1 MKIRISP
8 EYFIGKALSLFGFL
22 SVFTQR
28 YMKFKRVVLLF
39 CTFISFWSLTHGQF
53 GSADLVSISLFA
65 ECEEI
70 KPGDSTTVMI
80 EVDVEAGWHAYWKT
94 SGETGFPTSIDWA
107 LPQGVSLGSLQ
118 FPAPKYYEFQGL
130 ASYVHE
136 NTFTLLADLH
146 VEEDWNTSQPII
158 ISGEFSTLV
167 CDEANCIP
175 YRSELQLTL
184 PVGES
189 TKINLQASKKLG
201 LARAQLPIP
210 LGKTDLSSF
219 YAVGEFIDFS
229 VQRVSFSNLSLADFY
244 FFPEGDFFE
253 HGTRQEFLWDTNRSL
268 LSVRIKR
275 SLSLAAPDR
284 LQGVLTHPQ
293 LQNGIQ
299 VDLPLAQ
306 AIYGNQNV
314 RGQTSFTEVNKVEA
328 GNMGGYQTLWLM
340 LAFVILALAVWLYGK
355 TNQPHQPKGKKAVG
369 KILSLLTFLFAVWL
383 GYPQKESISAGIQ
396 WQAWSPELER
406 TLREEGK
413 AVYVDFTAKWCLSCQ
428 VNKRVFLDPG
438 VVQAFTKQDV
448 IPLYADWTKRG
459 AVILS
464 ALQAQGREGV
474 PFNIYYPAF
483 KEGIPLPELLNP
495 EIVLEVIRSEKPY
508 LVSEANGIW
517 AILGFA
523 LLGGIIL
530 NLMPCVFPV
539 IGLKIMSFVK
549 QAGENPQTVKRHGF
563 VFTLGVLLSFWALLG
578 VLLFLRESLEA
589 ELGWGFQLQEPL
601 FVFGLAVFLFIFALS
616 LSGVLDIGLSLTG
629 IGAEVTRSEGYTGS
643 FFSGVLAT
651 LVATPCMAPF
661 LGAAVGAALT
671 MDWKGAYL
679 VFTCIALG
687 LSLPYLVLSF
697 FPSWISRLPKPGAW
711 MDSFKQL
718 MAFPL
723 YATVVWLLWTLQSLL

>member
-1 MKIRISP
+1 
-8 EYFIGKALSLFGFL
+8 
-22 SVFTQR
+22 
-28 YMKFKRVVLLF
+28 MKFKRIVLLF
-39 CTFISFWSLTHGQF
+39 CTFISFASLTQGQF
-53 GSADLVSISLFA
+53 RSADLISLSLFA
-65 ECEEI
+65 ECEAI

-80 EVDVEAGWHAYWKT
+80 EIDVEAGWHAYWKT
-94 SGETGFPTSIDWA
+94 SGQSGFPTTIAWS
-107 LPQGVSLGSLQ
+107 LPQGISLGSLQ

-130 ASYVHE
+130 GSYVHE

-146 VEEDWNTSQPII
+146 VEEDWNASQPILI
-158 ISGEFSTLV
+158 TGEFSTLV

-175 YRSELQLTL
+175 YRSDLKLTL
-184 PVGES
+184 PVGKS
-189 TKINLQASKKLG
+189 TKINQQASKKLD
-201 LARAQLPIP
+201 LARAQMPAI
-210 LGKTDLSSF
+210 LGKTEHSSF
-219 YAVGEFIDFS
+219 YAVGGFIDFS
-229 VQRVSFSNLSLADFY
+229 IQSASLTNFPIAGFY

-253 HGTRQEFLWDTNRSL
+253 HGTRQEFSWDNNRSL
-268 LSVRIKR
+268 LSVRMKR
-275 SLSLAAPDR
+275 NLSVAPPDR

-299 VDLPLAQ
+299 VDLSLDQ
-306 AIYGNQNV
+306 AVYGNQSI
-314 RGQTSFTEVNKVEA
+314 RGQASFEEVKKVEA
-328 GNMGGYQTLWLM
+328 ADVGGYQTLWLM
-340 LAFVILALAVWLYGK
+340 LAFVVLALAVWLYGK

-369 KILSLLTFLFAVWL
+369 KILSLFTFLFAVWL

-396 WQAWSPELER
+396 WQAWSPELQR

-428 VNKRVFLDPG
+428 VNKRVFFDPD
-438 VVQAFTKQDV
+438 VVTAFDRQGI
-448 IPLYADWTKRG
+448 IPLHADWTKRG

-474 PFNIYYPAF
+474 PFNIYYPSS
-483 KEGIPLPELLNP
+483 KDGIPMPELLSS
-495 EIVLEVIRSEKPY
+495 EIVLEVIGSEKPY

-523 LLGGIIL
+523 LLGGLIL

-563 VFTLGVLLSFWALLG
+563 VFTLGVLVSFWALLG

-589 ELGWGFQLQEPL
+589 KLGWGFQLQEPL

-629 IGAEVTRSEGYTGS
+629 VGANATRSEGYTGS

-679 VFTCIALG
+679 VFTFIALG
-687 LSLPYLVLSF
+687 LSLPYLFLSF
-697 FPSWISRLPKPGAW
+697 FPSWVSRLPKPGVW
-711 MDSFKQL
+711 MDSLKQL